1 MLYLQICV
9 SDWHEIWQ
17 AAAASNRDFVDG
29 LVWWQNNSKMAD
41 GRHFENRYIG
51 ISQWKIIGFSW
62 NFVHSSRFWTGLTSR
77 DQKWK
82 SWIGQTP
89 SSTERISCFFDRV
102 QKYRKIRQAGMYKY
116 DSAKM
121 SWMHS
126 CHSQSFRQVWYKSA
140 VDCMRNA
147 NKCPKIPYS
156 TMVKKIKKWSG
167 IHTWIWITTKS

>member
-1 MLYLQICV
+1 MKFDRQLRPTTETSWVISYGGKTIPRWRTAAILKIDISAYL
-9 SDWHEIWQ
+9 SEK
-17 AAAASNRDFVDG
+17 S
-29 LVWWQNNSKMAD
+29 
-41 GRHFENRYIG
+41 Y
-51 ISQWKIIGFSW
+51 IGFSW

-156 TMVKKIKKWSG
+156 AMVKKIKKWSG
-167 IHTWIWITTKS
+167 IHTRIRIATKS